1 MANTKNAATKPANDK
16 RAEILALVER
26 ARTGDESTVPQI
38 RELLMQPGAMGMLGG
53 DLAEQVF
60 VSMAKSMGGKNVG
73 FREDVRRKLE
83 LLRYELLGD
92 NPTPVERILVE
103 RVVACWL
110 QVQDAELRSAQHND
124 PTIKQADFHQRRLDA
139 TNRRFLAA
147 VKTLALVR
155 KLAVPVLQVN
165 IAKKQVNVA
174 TNAVVPATVG

>member
-1 MANTKNAATKPANDK
+1 VADANPTPPADSRTELRK
-16 RAEILALVER
+16 LVER
-26 ARTGDESTVPQI
+26 AQNGDETTVPRI
-38 RELLMQPGAMGMLGG
+38 RELLKSPGVVGTFGG
-53 DLAEQVF
+53 DLAELVVWSF
-60 VSMAKSMGGKNVG
+60 TKSLSGKDVA
-73 FREDVRRKLE
+73 FREAVIRKLE
-83 LLRYELLGD
+83 LLRAELLGD

-110 QVQDAELRSAQHND
+110 QVQAAELRATQSTD
-124 PTIKQADFHQRRLDA
+124 TYLKQLDFQQRRMDA

-174 TNAVVPATVG
+174 NGA

>member
-1 MANTKNAATKPANDK
+1 V
-16 RAEILALVER
+16 I
-26 ARTGDESTVPQI
+26 
-38 RELLMQPGAMGMLGG
+38 
-53 DLAEQVF
+53 
-60 VSMAKSMGGKNVG
+60 
-73 FREDVRRKLE
+73 RKLE
-83 LLRYELLGD
+83 LLRAELLGD

-110 QVQDAELRSAQHND
+110 QVQAAELRAAQSTD
-124 PTIKQADFHQRRLDA
+124 TYLKQLDFQQRRMDA

-174 TNAVVPATVG
+174 ANAVVPAGEV